1 MGFSRSC
8 SLGSLRFFRFNGFYG
23 SVGSLSSG
31 ICGAAL
37 LPMAAAR
44 SHKELICWQRAYE
57 LKLHVYELLRRGTV
71 TQDFDFSDQ
80 RKESASSAPRL
91 IAEGFGR
98 YYPAEFAKYLRLANG
113 ELKETIESL
122 DDGVDRR
129 HFTKDQV
136 IPLQRLAKRSS
147 KAASRLIAYL
157 ATADA
162 LKEPPRRKGRR

>member
-1 MGFSRSC
+1 
-8 SLGSLRFFRFNGFYG
+8 
-23 SVGSLSSG
+23 
-31 ICGAAL
+31 
-37 LPMAAAR
+37 MAGAR

-57 LKLHVYELLRRGTV
+57 LKLQVYELLRTGTV
-71 TQDFDFSDQ
+71 TRDFDFTAQ
-80 RKESASSAPRL
+80 LKESASSAPRL

-98 YYPAEFAKYLRLANG
+98 YYPAEFSKYLRFANG

-136 IPLQRLAKRSS
+136 IPLQRLARRSS

-162 LKEPPRRKGRR
+162 VKQPPRRKAARRAKKNPIEPNRT

>member
-1 MGFSRSC
+1 VR
-8 SLGSLRFFRFNGFYG
+8 
-23 SVGSLSSG
+23 SLSSG
-31 ICGAAL
+31 IGGAAVL
-37 LPMAAAR
+37 HMAAAR
-44 SHKELICWQRAYE
+44 SHKDLICWQRAYE
-57 LKLHVYELLRRGTV
+57 LKLQVYELLRRGTV
-71 TQDFDFSDQ
+71 TQDFDFRDQ
-80 RKESASSAPRL
+80 LKESASSAPRL

-98 YYPAEFAKYLRLANG
+98 YYPAEFSKYLRLANG
-113 ELKETIESL
+113 ELKETVESL

-162 LKEPPRRKGRR
+162 PNKLPPRRGRRRTQAEPKRTNRTE

>member
-1 MGFSRSC
+1 
-8 SLGSLRFFRFNGFYG
+8 
-23 SVGSLSSG
+23 VGSLSSG

-37 LPMAAAR
+37 LRMAGAR

-57 LKLHVYELLRRGTV
+57 LKLQVYERLRRGTV

-80 RKESASSAPRL
+80 LKESASSAPRL

-98 YYPAEFAKYLRLANG
+98 YYPAEFSKYLRLANG
-113 ELKETIESL
+113 ELKETVESL

-157 ATADA
+157 AIADA
-162 LKEPPRRKGRR
+162 LKEPPPRKRRRRTKAEPKRTNRTS